1 MPCKI
6 GHAKIGNEK
15 RRSQLNVDD
24 CSERHGAVSAWR
36 GHAVARGWRC
46 HSAAC
51 SFVKMQKGGVVKHRL
66 LALAKWLFEALSL
79 GKFGN

>member
-6 GHAKIGNEK
+6 GHAKIGNKK
-15 RRSQLNVDD
+15 RRSQLSVDD

-36 GHAVARGWRC
+36 GRGVASGRGR
-46 HSAAC
+46 HSAAR

-66 LALAKWLFEALSL
+66 
-79 GKFGN
+79 FGFS